1 MTDKTSP
8 FIGLLPTVPSNGE
21 LQGFG
26 MRTIEAVVLVLVS
39 AAVAAWL
46 RLPAL
51 SDLWTTPYGN
61 MLLRKL
67 FFVVV
72 VLFFGLYHW
81 RRVVTVEW
89 TEDTRARFRRSAIVE
104 LFAGA
109 VVVAF
114 TALLIS
120 TALPT

>member
-1 MTDKTSP
+1 
-8 FIGLLPTVPSNGE
+8 
-21 LQGFG
+21 
-26 MRTIEAVVLVLVS
+26 
-39 AAVAAWL
+39 
-46 RLPAL
+46 
-51 SDLWTTPYGN
+51 

-72 VLFFGLYHW
+72 VLVFGLYHW
-81 RRVVTVEW
+81 RRVVSVDW
-89 TEDTRARFRRSAIVE
+89 ADDTRARFRRSAIVE
-104 LFAGA
+104 LMAGA